1 MMKGEIL
8 VMMSAAAKQEYAYS
22 MAVFNRA
29 YEERKRMRE
38 QSVPPTVIVEPKKE
52 KKAKI
57 KKEDK
62 KKDKKKDSVKKSTKK
77 AVTPKTIE
85 ANDWSKKHK
94 KAKKEKPQPTRK
106 DIETQ
111 LMMLIIERDRLKH
124 KLCGL
129 NPYTKKDAEKMMKLN
144 VKLQDIE
151 YVIKDIQQTT
161 GVTMSGVTYYGNA
174 FERFLDS
181 IKRKFQA
188 AKKKLKKFYKT
199 YKEEVIGIVCAAV
212 PLLIAG
218 IVKLTTTL
226 LTV

>member
-1 MMKGEIL
+1 
-8 VMMSAAAKQEYAYS
+8 MMSAAAKQEYAFS
-22 MAVFNRA
+22 LNVLQGA
-29 YEERKRMRE
+29 YQERQRMRGI
-38 QSVPPTVIVEPKKE
+38 SNPSPLPITIVEPNKE
-52 KKAKI
+52 KKAKV
-57 KKEDK
+57 KKEEKVK

-77 AVTPKTIE
+77 AVTPKTIDS
-85 ANDWSKKHK
+85 NDWSKKHK
-94 KAKKEKPQPTRK
+94 KPKKEKPQPTRK
-106 DIETQ
+106 EIETQ
-111 LMMLIIERDRLKH
+111 LMMLVIERDRLKH

-144 VKLQDIE
+144 LKLQDIE

-174 FERFLDS
+174 FERFLDG
-181 IKRKFQA
+181 IKRKFQT